1 MRFIFPIFRCGF
13 SISLEIC
20 LPIWICGTVFFC
32 RFFWISSLL
41 LASLPLAQLLILHII
56 LSPPHCNVLTTLWTK
71 CSALQSNQWSS
82 CQVGGGRSCPD
93 GWLVAAGQWSLLGM
107 STAQWHRVVLKP
119 FWEGGRSRT
128 RQGMSP
134 VCQQTTTPPFGTCF
148 WGWAGCRWGCCDTE
162 FIFQKRMKTSLQ
174 CETTALRPNPLQL
187 PWEPMRHLNHNSHY
201 WMKKF
206 TV

>member
-1 MRFIFPIFRCGF
+1 MC
-13 SISLEIC
+13 
-20 LPIWICGTVFFC
+20 W
-32 RFFWISSLL
+32 
-41 LASLPLAQLLILHII
+41 
-56 LSPPHCNVLTTLWTK
+56 PHCEQSAAHCKATSDRAAKLGGSKLPRWLAGRCWSVVTIGNRH
-71 CSALQSNQWSS
+71 CS
-82 CQVGGGRSCPD
+82 
-93 GWLVAAGQWSLLGM
+93 M
-107 STAQWHRVVLKP
+107 SRMHQWHRVALKP
-119 FWEGGRSRT
+119 FWEGGRSKT

-148 WGWAGCRWGCCDTE
+148 WGWAGCRWGCRDTE

-201 WMKKF
+201 WMEKF